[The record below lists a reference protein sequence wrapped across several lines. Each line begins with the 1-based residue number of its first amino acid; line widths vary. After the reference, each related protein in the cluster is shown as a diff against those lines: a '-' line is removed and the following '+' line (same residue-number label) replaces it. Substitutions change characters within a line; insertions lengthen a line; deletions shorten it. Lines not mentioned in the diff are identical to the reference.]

1 VIEIP
6 LQGSIKKVPL
16 PKILVYLNRNMK
28 TGTLNVR
35 TSAFVKKIY
44 LDRGNAIFASSTYED
59 DRLGEMLI
67 KARKITI
74 EQYEESVK
82 LLKTTDK
89 RQGTI
94 LVELG
99 HLTPKDLF
107 WGVKYQVRE
116 IICNL
121 FLLDDAEYEFL
132 EGQIPADEVI
142 TLKMSMGNLI
152 YEGVQ
157 RVESLIKMKNELPG
171 MDAIIQLS
179 TDPATLFQDV
189 EFSPEDKT
197 MLSAVD
203 GKKTV
208 KELLESSTRDSFEA
222 LRILYTL
229 WSTGIIEEK
238 EMVKE
243 KLEETVSVEEILKPL
258 PEEEEVFLKKVDETF
273 SKLNKFSPSELLEID
288 ENSDAGAVKRN
299 YYRLVKE
306 FHPDRHFDSSDP
318 GLKNKL
324 PAIFEAITQAY
335 TLLKDDAAR
344 REYFESGG
352 VRKKEV
358 PPPQNAEML
367 FRRGVEA
374 FKSSNF
380 WGAAEAFQWAANLNE
395 NNARYWSYLSLAYI
409 KMEKKLK
416 DAEEALAHAIRLEPY
431 NPDHYANLGHI
442 YLKGGMKK
450 RAQAAFEKALKIDPE
465 NAKAKKGLQ
474 QTAT

>member
-1 VIEIP
+1 MIEIP
-6 LQGSIKKVPL
+6 LKGSIREVPL
-16 PKILVYLNRNMK
+16 SKILVYLNRNRK
-28 TGTLNVR
+28 TGTLNIR
-35 TSAFVKKIY
+35 TTAFVKKIY

-82 LLKTTDK
+82 LLKTTNK

-99 HLTPKDLF
+99 YLTPKDLF

-116 IICNL
+116 IIFSL
-121 FLLDDAEYEFL
+121 FPLDDAEYEFV

-157 RVESLIKMKNELPG
+157 RVGNLIKMKNELPG
-171 MDAIIQLS
+171 MDSVLQLS

-189 EFSPEDKT
+189 EFSPEDKA

-208 KELLESSTRDSFEA
+208 KELIESSTLDSFEA

-229 WSTGIIEEK
+229 WSTGMIEEK

-258 PEEEEVFLKKVDETF
+258 SEEEEVFVKRVDETF
-273 SKLNKFSPSELLEID
+273 SKLNKLSPNELLEVD

-306 FHPDRHFDSSDP
+306 FHPDRHFDSNDP
-318 GLKNKL
+318 GLKDKL
-324 PAIFEAITQAY
+324 PAIFEAISQAY
-335 TLLKDDAAR
+335 TLLKDDVAR
-344 REYFESGG
+344 REYFESGR
-352 VRKKEV
+352 VHKEEV
-358 PPPQNAEML
+358 PPPQNAEIL
-367 FRRGVEA
+367 FKRGVEE
-374 FKSSNF
+374 FKSGNF
-380 WGAAEAFQWAANLNE
+380 WGAAEAFQWAAKLNE
-395 NNARYWSYLSLAYI
+395 NNARYWSYLSLAYT
-409 KMEKKLK
+409 KMDNKLK
-416 DAEEALAHAIRLEPY
+416 DAEEALVHAIRLEPY

-465 NAKAKKGLQ
+465 NTKAKKGLQ
-474 QTAT
+474 QTAP

>member
-6 LQGSIKKVPL
+6 LKGSIREVPL
-16 PKILVYLNRNMK
+16 SKILVYLNRNRK
-28 TGTLNVR
+28 TGTLNIR
-35 TSAFVKKIY
+35 TTAFVKKIY

-74 EQYEESVK
+74 EQYEKSVK
-82 LLKTTDK
+82 LLTTTNK

-99 HLTPKDLF
+99 YLTPKDLF

-116 IICNL
+116 IIYSL
-121 FLLDDAEYEFL
+121 FPLDDAEYEFL

-142 TLKMSMGNLI
+142 TLKMSIGNLI

-157 RVESLIKMKNELPG
+157 RVGNLIKMKNELPG
-171 MDAIIQLS
+171 MDSVLQLS

-189 EFSPEDKT
+189 EFSPEDKA

-208 KELLESSTRDSFEA
+208 KELIESSTLDSFEA

-229 WSTGIIEEK
+229 WSTGMIEEK

-258 PEEEEVFLKKVDETF
+258 SEEEEVFVKRVDETF
-273 SKLNKFSPSELLEID
+273 SKLNKLSPNELLEVD

-306 FHPDRHFDSSDP
+306 FHPDRHFDSNDP
-318 GLKNKL
+318 GLKDKL
-324 PAIFEAITQAY
+324 PAIFEAISQAY
-335 TLLKDDAAR
+335 TLLKDDVAR
-344 REYFESGG
+344 REYFESGR
-352 VRKKEV
+352 VHKEEV
-358 PPPQNAEML
+358 PPPQNAEIL
-367 FRRGVEA
+367 FKRGVEE
-374 FKSSNF
+374 FKSGNF
-380 WGAAEAFQWAANLNE
+380 WGAAEAFQWAAKLNE
-395 NNARYWSYLSLAYI
+395 NNARYWSYLSLAYT
-409 KMEKKLK
+409 KMDNKLK
-416 DAEEALAHAIRLEPY
+416 DAEEALVHAIRLEPY

-465 NAKAKKGLQ
+465 NTKAKKGLQ
-474 QTAT
+474 QTAP